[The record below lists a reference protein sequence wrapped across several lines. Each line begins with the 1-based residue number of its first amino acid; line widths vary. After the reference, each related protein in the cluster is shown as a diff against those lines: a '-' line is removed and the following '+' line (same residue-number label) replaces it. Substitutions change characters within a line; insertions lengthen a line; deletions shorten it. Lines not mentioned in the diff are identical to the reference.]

1 MKKVIIYLRTSSDRQ
16 LDNTSL
22 STQED
27 ICRNYCRTEGFE
39 VVECSVNEAVSAKET
54 NEKRVIELLDFA
66 KEMQGKF
73 EVLVVYKL
81 DRFAR
86 SQEQHHWLRGQLLKL
101 SIVLRSA
108 SERIDETPS
117 GKLVEGVMAAVNE
130 YDNAIRRERSI
141 IGVWKRISDGLW
153 PKQPPTGYW
162 RPKVPGVRL
171 SLCEWDENCY
181 QAIIDIFTFFNT
193 GAYTQDQLA
202 KLMAEKKLKDYKS
215 VTLKFSKQYIS
226 KILKNPF
233 YAGLMVNQEGNFVQG
248 KHKPLI
254 TIATWEKTQDLLKSK
269 SNNATHKRLYNHP
282 DFTLRRFT
290 KCSFC
295 DKPFTGCW
303 SSGNGGKYAH
313 YYCANPKCERYCQ
326 TIPKKEL
333 EEKFCDYL
341 KKIKPKEEFIV
352 FFEKV
357 FITRYEE
364 RIHEIKGDYLR
375 KMDDIKELE
384 KEQAWL
390 IEKGQKGVIPDD
402 LLEKQLKDLEQKITL
417 SKFSLT
423 DMHAEEVSI
432 DSLLSY
438 AYAFIRTADLVWYD
452 SLSDA
457 RLKYQR
463 LIFPDGVSF
472 DGREFSNQ
480 RLALPFNLI
489 TDIAAKKST
498 VVRTRGL
505 EPPTLAGYA
514 PQAYAYTKFRHVRAV
529 PKRGFEPPRAN
540 AHSALNAAR
549 LPVPPLRRLR
559 LILA

>member
-1 MKKVIIYLRTSSDRQ
+1 
-16 LDNTSL
+16 
-22 STQED
+22 
-27 ICRNYCRTEGFE
+27 
-39 VVECSVNEAVSAKET
+39 
-54 NEKRVIELLDFA
+54 
-66 KEMQGKF
+66 
-73 EVLVVYKL
+73 
-81 DRFAR
+81 
-86 SQEQHHWLRGQLLKL
+86 
-101 SIVLRSA
+101 
-108 SERIDETPS
+108 
-117 GKLVEGVMAAVNE
+117 MAAVNE

-215 VTLKFSKQYIS
+215 VTLKFSKQY
-226 KILKNPF
+226 N
-233 YAGLMVNQEGNFVQG
+233 
-248 KHKPLI
+248 
-254 TIATWEKTQDLLKSK
+254 SK

-364 RIHEIKGDYLR
+364 RIHEIKGDY
-375 KMDDIKELE
+375 
-384 KEQAWL
+384 
-390 IEKGQKGVIPDD
+390 
-402 LLEKQLKDLEQKITL
+402 
-417 SKFSLT
+417 
-423 DMHAEEVSI
+423 
-432 DSLLSY
+432 
-438 AYAFIRTADLVWYD
+438 
-452 SLSDA
+452 
-457 RLKYQR
+457 
-463 LIFPDGVSF
+463 
-472 DGREFSNQ
+472 
-480 RLALPFNLI
+480 
-489 TDIAAKKST
+489 
-498 VVRTRGL
+498 
-505 EPPTLAGYA
+505 
-514 PQAYAYTKFRHVRAV
+514 
-529 PKRGFEPPRAN
+529 
-540 AHSALNAAR
+540 
-549 LPVPPLRRLR
+549 
-559 LILA
+559 